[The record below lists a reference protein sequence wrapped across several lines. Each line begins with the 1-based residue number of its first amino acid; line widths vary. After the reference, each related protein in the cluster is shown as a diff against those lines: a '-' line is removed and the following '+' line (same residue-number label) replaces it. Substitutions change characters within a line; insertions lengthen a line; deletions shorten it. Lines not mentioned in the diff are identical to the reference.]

1 MKSMSILNRA
11 LSLSTALLVAASL
24 GSSLSA
30 APGTKNL
37 GDVPKVDAS
46 AITVDGSKDELYDK
60 ALNIKTEI
68 NNGGISADTWVLW
81 SDGWLYVYAEV
92 VDPEENDIS
101 ESEKAT
107 SPWTADSIEI
117 LIDDDNDGVNYGM
130 QYRVDFTGYGTWK
143 DRNANVNYYTPDVI
157 GDDFLYAA
165 QSTDGGY
172 TAELRIPLDAD
183 EGGEVGYNIQVNGVS
198 ATSYLVEDA
207 WNTPEYYYFVLGE
220 PLPSAPAEAEV
231 EAATDETAAAPQTF
245 DPATLAALSA
255 ALCAAGIAAA
265 KKKR

>member
-24 GSSLSA
+24 CTSLSA

-46 AITVDGSKDELYDK
+46 AITVDGKKDELYDK

-117 LIDDDNDGVNYGM
+117 LIDDDNDGENYGM

-165 QSTDGGY
+165 QSTDDGY

-220 PLPSAPAEAEV
+220 PLPSAPAESEA
-231 EAATDETAAAPQTF
+231 EAAADETASAPQTF
-245 DPATLAALSA
+245 DPAALSA
-255 ALCAAGIAAA
+255 LSAVLCAAGIIAA

>member
-11 LSLSTALLVAASL
+11 LSLSTALLVSASL

-30 APGTKNL
+30 APGTKDL

-46 AITVDGSKDELYDK
+46 AITVDGKKDELYDQ

-117 LIDDDNDGVNYGM
+117 LIDDDNDGENYGM

-165 QSTDGGY
+165 QNTDGGY
-172 TAELRIPLDAD
+172 TAEMRIPLDGK

-220 PLPSAPAEAEV
+220 PLPSTPAEV
-231 EAATDETAAAPQTF
+231 EAAADEPAAAPQTF
-245 DPATLAALSA
+245 DAAALTALSA
-255 ALCAAGIAAA
+255 VLCAAGIAAA

>member
-30 APGTKNL
+30 APGTKDL

-46 AITVDGSKDELYDK
+46 AITVDGKKDELYDQ

-92 VDPEENDIS
+92 VDPEDNDIS
-101 ESEKAT
+101 ESEKAA

-117 LIDDDNDGVNYGM
+117 LIDDDNDGENYGM

-165 QSTDGGY
+165 QNTDGGY
-172 TAELRIPLDAD
+172 TAEMRIPLDAD
-183 EGGEVGYNIQVNGVS
+183 EGDEVGYNIQVNGVS
-198 ATSYLVEDA
+198 ATSYLVQDA

-220 PLPSAPAEAEV
+220 PLPSAPAES
-231 EAATDETAAAPQTF
+231 EAAADEPAAAPQTF

-255 ALCAAGIAAA
+255 VLCAAGIAAT

>member
-37 GDVPKVDAS
+37 GDAPKVDAS
-46 AITVDGSKDELYDK
+46 AITVDGKKDELYDK

-92 VDPEENDIS
+92 VDPEENDTW

-117 LIDDDNDGVNYGM
+117 LIDDDNDGENYGM

-157 GDDFLYAA
+157 GDDFLYPA
-165 QSTDGGY
+165 QSTDDGY
-172 TAELRIPLDAD
+172 TAELRIPLDGK

-198 ATSYLVEDA
+198 ATSYLVQDA

-220 PLPSAPAEAEV
+220 PLPSTPAEV
-231 EAATDETAAAPQTF
+231 EAAADEPAAAPQTF
-245 DPATLAALSA
+245 DAAALTALSA
-255 ALCAAGIAAA
+255 VLCAAGIAAA

>member
-46 AITVDGSKDELYDK
+46 AITVDGKKDELYEQ

-117 LIDDDNDGVNYGM
+117 LIDDDNDGENYGM

-165 QSTDGGY
+165 QSTDDGY

-220 PLPSAPAEAEV
+220 PLRVEAPAEV
-231 EAATDETAAAPQTF
+231 KAATDETAAAPQTF
-245 DPATLAALSA
+245 DAATLSALSA
-255 ALCAAGIAAA
+255 VLCAAGIAAA

>member
-24 GSSLSA
+24 CTSLSA

-46 AITVDGSKDELYDK
+46 AITVDGKKDELYDK

-68 NNGGISADTWVLW
+68 NNGGINADTWVLW

-117 LIDDDNDGVNYGM
+117 LIDDDNDGENYGM

-143 DRNANVNYYTPDVI
+143 DRNANVNYYTPDVV

-165 QSTDGGY
+165 QNTDGGY
-172 TAELRIPLDAD
+172 TAEMRIPLDGK

-220 PLPSAPAEAEV
+220 PLPSAPAEAE
-231 EAATDETAAAPQTF
+231 AATDETAAAPQTL
-245 DPATLAALSA
+245 DATALSA
-255 ALCAAGIAAA
+255 LSAVLCAAGIIAA

>member
-1 MKSMSILNRA
+1 MKSMSILNRT
-11 LSLSTALLVAASL
+11 LSLSTAALIAASL
-24 GSSLSA
+24 CTSLSA

-37 GDVPKVDAS
+37 GDAPKVDAS
-46 AITVDGSKDELYDK
+46 AITVDGSKDELYDQ

-101 ESEKAT
+101 ESEKAA

-117 LIDDDNDGVNYGM
+117 LIDDDNDGENYGM

-165 QSTDGGY
+165 QSTDDGY
-172 TAELRIPLDAD
+172 TAEMRIPLDAD

-220 PLPSAPAEAEV
+220 PLPSAPAEV
-231 EAATDETAAAPQTF
+231 EAAADEPAAAPQTF

-255 ALCAAGIAAA
+255 VLCAAGIAAA